1 MKVSVLKNYWWV
13 LILVF
18 IFLFSYYIRA
28 ISNVPD
34 KILSFDPIM
43 QYRFT
48 KYVVDWGHMPVWDEL
63 TYYVGRVSDVNLNPP
78 LMYYMTSLAFALLS
92 GFGYSLLTVCAIM
105 GAVYG
110 ALITISAFLL
120 GKELS
125 NMYGGLMSAIL
136 IGTAP
141 QILIR
146 TFGSSYDTD
155 QLVLFFILLTT
166 YLGIVALKRRNLA
179 SFSLA
184 LIGFTAFML
193 TWGMF
198 AYTFFLLMGFAIINL
213 VLSFIYIFF
222 KKENKKADFNLYKG
236 IEDSLSSI
244 LVLVGLFVA
253 ILIIGYALG
262 VNVLSAFSNVI
273 GFAQNAEAWIVNIS
287 IAELQP
293 FNVFS
298 LEGWITAMGRFI
310 TGQSIID
317 TALLIIFVS
326 SLIFGIVFSFKKNKN
341 NAAFVLT
348 LFLLGTYTTFR
359 GIRFTEFSSAIFIV
373 LISVGFGY
381 LIEVLSKKDLLL
393 KSFSIG
399 LVICIAFIAMNLGQN
414 ISTSLGPD
422 ISPNWDSAWEF
433 LRTKT
438 PELSIVGTWWDPG
451 HMIAGTAERRNFA
464 DGAHCPNDCKYTIND
479 RITDLGLIMAT
490 TDENVSLNLIRKYQ
504 GDSPKVYWI
513 ASDDLIGK
521 YQWLQYF
528 GTGCD
533 ARESNSNCPL
543 YMQMPENPQMRLVDN
558 NGNLAFRTYP
568 LGEQVSIMLYNGQVP
583 IPIYIQGINAVLFDE
598 VIAYNGTQPIT
609 IKFNETERESII
621 TALKP
626 LERSLNVRFANQTI
640 PMTVWVPSHYSY
652 IVLIPPNLRNTV
664 FTRMF
669 MLEGQGLDHFKQ
681 VFRNE
686 QVKIYEVI

>member
-1 MKVSVLKNYWWV
+1 MKLQALKKYWWV
-13 LILVF
+13 IVLLIIL
-18 IFLFSYYIRA
+18 LFSYSIRA
-28 ISNVPD
+28 VNIVPD
-34 KILSFDPIM
+34 RMLSFDPIF

-48 KYVVDWGHMPVWDEL
+48 KYLADWGHLPVWDEL
-63 TYYVGRVSDVNLNPP
+63 SYYTGRGNTPTNSPFLWYVTVVL
-78 LMYYMTSLAFALLS
+78 YWILS
-92 GFGYSLLTVCAIM
+92 NFGLSLLTTASYASAI
-105 GAVYG
+105 YG
-110 ALITISAFLL
+110 AMMVIPAFFL
-120 GKELS
+120 GRELS
-125 NMYGGLMSAIL
+125 NKYGGLVAALL

-166 YLGIVALKRRNLA
+166 YLSFKFVKKRNLTY
-179 SFSLA
+179 FSLA
-184 LIGFTAFML
+184 LIGLTAFML
-193 TWGMF
+193 TWGEF
-198 AYTFFLLMGFAIINL
+198 AFTSFIIIGFIILNIIVAIVFGLIRKNVNISKTLVDSLKSFAAIICL
-213 VLSFIYIFF
+213 LI
-222 KKENKKADFNLYKG
+222 A
-236 IEDSLSSI
+236 I
-244 LVLVGLFVA
+244 LLVGLLFNYNP
-253 ILIIGYALG
+253 IQ
-262 VNVLSAFSNVI
+262 SFFNVI
-273 GFAQNAEAWIVNIS
+273 GFAQRSETWIVNIS

-293 FNVFS
+293 FDILNLNGF
-298 LEGWITAMGRFI
+298 ITAMGRFI
-310 TGQSIID
+310 TGIYFID
-317 TALLIIFVS
+317 VLLLIVFVFA
-326 SLIFGIVFSFKKNKN
+326 IAFGLFMSYKKDLGIFSFT
-341 NAAFVLT
+341 LT
-348 LFLLGTYTTFR
+348 LFLIGLFTTTR
-359 GIRFTEFSSAIFIV
+359 GIRFTEFSSSFFIV
-373 LISVGFGY
+373 LISAGLGY
-381 LIEVLSKKDLLL
+381 LVEFFMNKNNML
-393 KSFSIG
+393 KAFSIG
-399 LVICIAFIAMNLGQN
+399 LVLCIAFISMNLGQT
-414 ISTSLGPD
+414 IGKELGPD
-422 ISPNWDSAWEF
+422 INDNWDTAWEF

-451 HMIAGTAERRNFA
+451 HMIAGVAERRNFA
-464 DGAHCPNDCKYTIND
+464 DGAHCANDCKYTIND
-479 RITDLGLIMAT
+479 RIADLGLIMAT

-533 ARESNSNCPL
+533 ARESNSNCPM

-568 LGEQVSIMLYNGQVP
+568 LGQGVSIMVYNGQVP
-583 IPIYIQGINAVLFDE
+583 IPIYVQGINAVLFDE
-598 VIAYNGTQPIT
+598 VIFYNGTQPVAV
-609 IKFNETERESII
+609 KFNETERDSII

-626 LERSLNVRFANQTI
+626 LERSLNVRFANQTV

-652 IVLIPPNLRNTV
+652 IVAIPPSLRNTV